1 MSRIGKK
8 PVVIPAGV
16 TVKVEDGATV
26 VTGKLGTLTIPT
38 QKHISVAVEGDQV
51 VLSRDTDLDN
61 AKAMH
66 GLNRALIQNAVIG
79 VSKGYSKSLEIVGV
93 GFRADLAGNKL
104 TLKLGFS
111 HDINYTVPEGIKM
124 TVADGYKITVEE
136 ALETAGKSLLHT
148 GEIVVASHGFYAE
161 SSVHFCVLF
170 PFGKYHHRADLVNA
184 AGVADIV
191 AFNAIQRGIK

>member
-16 TVKVEDGATV
+16 TAKVEDGATV

-38 QKHISVAVEGDQV
+38 QKHITVKVEDGKI
-51 VLSRDTDLDN
+51 VLDRDTDLDN

-79 VSKGYSKSLEIVGV
+79 VSQGYSKSLEIVGV
-93 GFRADLAGNKL
+93 GFRGDLAGNKL

-111 HDINYTVPEGIKM
+111 HDIVYTVPEGIKL
-124 TVADGYKITVEE
+124 TVADGYKITVEGFDKQLVG
-136 ALETAGKSLLHT
+136 A
-148 GEIVVASHGFYAE
+148 VASTIRAFRKPEPYK
-161 SSVHFCVLF
+161 
-170 PFGKYHHRADLVNA
+170 GKGVRYSDEQVTIKPGKKNA
-184 AGVADIV
+184 
-191 AFNAIQRGIK
+191 

>member
-26 VTGKLGTLTIPT
+26 VTGKLGTLSIPT
-38 QKHISVAVEGDQV
+38 QKHITVAVEGDQV

-104 TLKLGFS
+104 TLKVGYS

-124 TVADGYKITVEE
+124 TVADGYKITVEGFDKQLVG
-136 ALETAGKSLLHT
+136 A
-148 GEIVVASHGFYAE
+148 VASTIRAFRKPEPYK
-161 SSVHFCVLF
+161 
-170 PFGKYHHRADLVNA
+170 GKGVRYSDEQVTIKPGKKNA
-184 AGVADIV
+184 
-191 AFNAIQRGIK
+191 

>member
-26 VTGKLGTLTIPT
+26 VTGKLGTLSIPT

-79 VSKGYSKSLEIVGV
+79 VSQGYSKSLEIVGV

-124 TVADGYKITVEE
+124 TVADGYKITVEGFDKQLVG
-136 ALETAGKSLLHT
+136 A
-148 GEIVVASHGFYAE
+148 VASTIRAFRKPEPYK
-161 SSVHFCVLF
+161 
-170 PFGKYHHRADLVNA
+170 GKGVRYSDEQVTIKPGKKNA
-184 AGVADIV
+184 
-191 AFNAIQRGIK
+191 

>member
-16 TVKVEDGATV
+16 TVKVEDGATI
-26 VTGKLGTLTIPT
+26 VTGKLGTLSIPT
-38 QKHISVAVEGDQV
+38 QKHITVAVEGDQV

-104 TLKLGFS
+104 TLKVGYS

-124 TVADGYKITVEE
+124 TVADGYKITVEGFDKQLVG
-136 ALETAGKSLLHT
+136 A
-148 GEIVVASHGFYAE
+148 VASTIRAFRKPEPYK
-161 SSVHFCVLF
+161 
-170 PFGKYHHRADLVNA
+170 GKGVRYSDEQVTIKPGKKNA
-184 AGVADIV
+184 
-191 AFNAIQRGIK
+191 

>member
-26 VTGKLGTLTIPT
+26 VTGKLGTLSIPT
-38 QKHISVAVEGDQV
+38 QKHITVAVEGDQV

-79 VSKGYSKSLEIVGV
+79 VSQGYSKSLEIVGV

-104 TLKLGFS
+104 TLKVGYS

-124 TVADGYKITVEE
+124 TVADGYKITVEGFDKQLVG
-136 ALETAGKSLLHT
+136 A
-148 GEIVVASHGFYAE
+148 VASTIRAFRKPEPYK
-161 SSVHFCVLF
+161 
-170 PFGKYHHRADLVNA
+170 GKGVRYSDEQVTIKPGKKNA
-184 AGVADIV
+184 
-191 AFNAIQRGIK
+191 

>member
-26 VTGKLGTLTIPT
+26 VSGKLGTLSIPT

-124 TVADGYKITVEE
+124 TVADGYKITVEGFDKQLVG
-136 ALETAGKSLLHT
+136 A
-148 GEIVVASHGFYAE
+148 VASTIRAFRKPEPYK
-161 SSVHFCVLF
+161 
-170 PFGKYHHRADLVNA
+170 GKGVRYSDEQVTIKPGKKNA
-184 AGVADIV
+184 
-191 AFNAIQRGIK
+191 

>member
-26 VTGKLGTLTIPT
+26 VTGKLGTLSIPT

-51 VLSRDTDLDN
+51 ILSRDTDLDN

-79 VSKGYSKSLEIVGV
+79 VSQGYSKSLEIVGV

-111 HDINYTVPEGIKM
+111 HDINYIVPEGIKM
-124 TVADGYKITVEE
+124 TVADGYKITVEGFDKQLVG
-136 ALETAGKSLLHT
+136 A
-148 GEIVVASHGFYAE
+148 VASTIRAFRKPEPYK
-161 SSVHFCVLF
+161 
-170 PFGKYHHRADLVNA
+170 GKGVRYSDEQVTIKPGKKNA
-184 AGVADIV
+184 
-191 AFNAIQRGIK
+191 

>member
-26 VTGKLGTLTIPT
+26 VSGKLGTLSIPT

-104 TLKLGFS
+104 TLKVGYS

-124 TVADGYKITVEE
+124 TVADGYKITVEGFDKQLVG
-136 ALETAGKSLLHT
+136 A
-148 GEIVVASHGFYAE
+148 VASTIRAFRKPEPYK
-161 SSVHFCVLF
+161 
-170 PFGKYHHRADLVNA
+170 GKGVRYSDEQVTIKPGKKNA
-184 AGVADIV
+184 
-191 AFNAIQRGIK
+191 

>member
-26 VTGKLGTLTIPT
+26 VTGKLGTLSIPT

-104 TLKLGFS
+104 TLKVGYS

-124 TVADGYKITVEE
+124 TVADGYKITVEGFDKQLVG
-136 ALETAGKSLLHT
+136 A
-148 GEIVVASHGFYAE
+148 VASTIRAFRKPEPYK
-161 SSVHFCVLF
+161 
-170 PFGKYHHRADLVNA
+170 GKGVRYSDEQVTIKPGKKNA
-184 AGVADIV
+184 
-191 AFNAIQRGIK
+191 

>member
-26 VTGKLGTLTIPT
+26 VTGKLGTLSIPT
-38 QKHISVAVEGDQV
+38 QKHITVAVEGDHV

-104 TLKLGFS
+104 TLKVGYS

-124 TVADGYKITVEE
+124 TVADGYKITVEGFDKQLVG
-136 ALETAGKSLLHT
+136 A
-148 GEIVVASHGFYAE
+148 VASTIRAFRKPEPYK
-161 SSVHFCVLF
+161 
-170 PFGKYHHRADLVNA
+170 GKGVRYSDEQVTIKPGKKNA
-184 AGVADIV
+184 
-191 AFNAIQRGIK
+191 

>member
-26 VTGKLGTLTIPT
+26 VTGKLGTLSIPT

-79 VSKGYSKSLEIVGV
+79 VSKGYTKSLEIVGV

-111 HDINYTVPEGIKM
+111 HDVNYIVPEGIKM
-124 TVADGYKITVEE
+124 TVADGYKITVEGFDKQLVG
-136 ALETAGKSLLHT
+136 A
-148 GEIVVASHGFYAE
+148 VASTIRAFRKPEPYK
-161 SSVHFCVLF
+161 
-170 PFGKYHHRADLVNA
+170 GKGVRYSDEQVTIKPGKKNA
-184 AGVADIV
+184 
-191 AFNAIQRGIK
+191 